1 MSWLTLKRKLR
12 YSRETVDLMHKK
24 IDNIG
29 RILEMVS
36 D

>member
-1 MSWLTLKRKLR
+1 MSWLTLKRKIALL
-12 YSRETVDLMHKK
+12 RETVDMMHKK